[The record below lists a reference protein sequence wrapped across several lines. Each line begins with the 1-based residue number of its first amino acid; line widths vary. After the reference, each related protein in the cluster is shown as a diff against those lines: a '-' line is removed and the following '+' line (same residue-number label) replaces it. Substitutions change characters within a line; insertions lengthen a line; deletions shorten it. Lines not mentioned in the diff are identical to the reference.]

1 MEVVVLVLFTVYCY
15 KGSQRSYKNTT
26 YTIHY
31 SQYLY
36 IPKAECIPAFL
47 EDTCSLSQCRNSSNR
62 WHYWIAPRYEYPAS
76 HTVLTLHLWLVIT
89 KFFMD
94 HLAAYKGGYDEQSWT
109 THDTYLDLALTPAKP
124 WVSPV
129 ISMYFCIKAIISACG
144 VRDTSCDQ
152 RLYYSCERGRV
163 NAHNPFVRLWFC
175 RLVFHVHTCLLD
187 LEWRV

>member
-1 MEVVVLVLFTVYCY
+1 MYSCLSRGHLLSITMSKLLEQVALLNCTTLWI
-15 KGSQRSYKNTT
+15 SSY
-26 YTIHY
+26 
-31 SQYLY
+31 
-36 IPKAECIPAFL
+36 
-47 EDTCSLSQCRNSSNR
+47 
-62 WHYWIAPRYEYPAS
+62 
-76 HTVLTLHLWLVIT
+76 TVLMLHLWLVIT

-152 RLYYSCERGRV
+152 RLYYSCERGLV